1 MKKFRERLKK
11 SNGGMIMGGLFTLY
25 GIGYLILSFAYP
37 YHNKYGVGPGFFPRW
52 VAVLAIVAGVS
63 YTLMSVFRD
72 KFIIGEVFPEKKELL
87 NVLTVVLAILA
98 FILVVK
104 KIGFLISSTLL
115 LFFIFLRSYKWPK
128 AILFGLIASVIVFGI
143 FKIGFK
149 VPVPVNGFGF

>member
-11 SNGGMIMGGLFTLY
+11 SNGGMIMGLLFTLY
-25 GIGYLILSFAYP
+25 GIGYLLLSFAYP

-98 FILVVK
+98 FILVIK

-115 LFFIFLRSYKWPK
+115 LFFIFLRSYKWTK
-128 AILFGLIASVIVFGI
+128 AILF
-143 FKIGFK
+143 
-149 VPVPVNGFGF
+149 